1 MKKYLILL
9 GFLTYLSV
17 AYAQTEMVGERKFQI
32 LVKND
37 TSLAVIQKNNQEL
50 QRLRNGKKGIEER
63 GLLSSLLKTGYGSLF
78 VQKSANASANLLN
91 LGLSYLIATIKGNRE
106 RWYQA
111 AKEQCT
117 FVQPLVSKDVIDDF
131 YALPST
137 KGALDPE
144 YLKFEGFGCRNYIE
158 LKDQPDYGCEVFYV
172 FCKLRQDSVGLNHI
186 VNHSKFMV
194 DLDTLMFAPKYC
206 NLPNDSTGRIE
217 SRFDFNK
224 RKNLRLTLK
233 ARIYSSWI
241 NEAIMVT
248 QDQQLGEFTI
258 QVKID
263 KNQLNEDG
271 VFIYSK
277 TNPEQK
283 ELVTVSGDC
292 FIVPRSFTG
301 TTDFKKYQ
309 PVWGTGQYR
318 IEMDVIETCE
328 MIDEY
333 YQIPIPQAGPSSEIT
348 QMASTKNRKWD
359 KTKWQPEWNIMKSR
373 KKSDSLLKN
382 VWKSIEVA
390 YKGDSWI
397 TTMTSPLV
405 TALTSYET
413 QKLNHWFDIKTTE
426 KKESK

>member
-1 MKKYLILL
+1 
-9 GFLTYLSV
+9 
-17 AYAQTEMVGERKFQI
+17 
-32 LVKND
+32 
-37 TSLAVIQKNNQEL
+37 
-50 QRLRNGKKGIEER
+50 
-63 GLLSSLLKTGYGSLF
+63 
-78 VQKSANASANLLN
+78 
-91 LGLSYLIATIKGNRE
+91 
-106 RWYQA
+106 
-111 AKEQCT
+111 
-117 FVQPLVSKDVIDDF
+117 
-131 YALPST
+131 
-137 KGALDPE
+137 
-144 YLKFEGFGCRNYIE
+144 
-158 LKDQPDYGCEVFYV
+158 
-172 FCKLRQDSVGLNHI
+172 
-186 VNHSKFMV
+186 
-194 DLDTLMFAPKYC
+194 
-206 NLPNDSTGRIE
+206 
-217 SRFDFNK
+217 
-224 RKNLRLTLK
+224 
-233 ARIYSSWI
+233 
-241 NEAIMVT
+241 MVT
-248 QDQQLGEFTI
+248 QDQQLGEFTV

-271 VFIYSK
+271 VFVYDK
-277 TNPEQK
+277 NNPEHK
-283 ELVTVSGDC
+283 KLVNVSGDC

-301 TTDFKKYQ
+301 TTDAQKYQ
-309 PVWGTGQYR
+309 PAWGTGQYR